1 MKSQIC
7 KLGAR
12 CLAGQLFKVHNL
24 QSSGLGLKPSRMI
37 EVGFGGQT
45 PFNIVERTGF
55 LKSAKD
61 ILEIRFS
68 MAAGFNEHVSH
79 GGLNDF
85 EILKISLAG
94 PENHFFDRRLGEEP

>member
-12 CLAGQLFKVHNL
+12 CLAGQLFGVHNL
-24 QSSGLGLKPSRMI
+24 QSSVLGLEPGRMV
-37 EVGFGGQT
+37 EVGFCGQA
-45 PFNIVERTGF
+45 PFDVIERTSFLEGTKDVFKVGF
-55 LKSAKD
+55 SV
-61 ILEIRFS
+61 
-68 MAAGFNEHVSH
+68 AAGFDKHVSH

-94 PENHFFDRRLGEEP
+94 PENHLLDRRLGEEP